1 MTTSTTQPARS
12 WRSEPPVRPQRGIRA
27 VQPVAA
33 LLGVIGLGI
42 CLVLSLDVVSAAVA
56 LGLELALLPILRIP
70 VRTLLLRT
78 SPVLVAVPLTGVS
91 IALYG
96 RASGREWFDL
106 GFAHVTD
113 GSLVLAVATMLRVLA
128 VGVPS
133 IVLFIGMDPTDLADG
148 LAQLLRLPARF
159 VLGALAAIRMMTLL
173 GDDWRQLAMARR
185 ARGLA
190 DTGRIRR
197 GASMAFALL
206 VLALRRATTLAV
218 AMESRGFGAPG
229 RRTWARPARFGAGEW
244 AMVAVLVGIGLVSI
258 AASVAVGTWR
268 V

>member
-1 MTTSTTQPARS
+1 VTAAPARGAS
-12 WRSEPPVRPQRGIRA
+12 PAPPSRSAAVR
-27 VQPVAA
+27 VNPVASM
-33 LLGVIGLGI
+33 LGI
-42 CLVLSLDVVSAAVA
+42 IALALCLVTSLDVVSAATA
-56 LGLELALLPILRIP
+56 LVLEMLLLPVLRIP
-70 VRTLLLRT
+70 ARTLLLRAA
-78 SPVLVAVPLTGVS
+78 PLLVAAPLAGAS

-113 GSLVLAVATMLRVLA
+113 GSLVLATATVLRLLA
-128 VGVPS
+128 IGVPA
-133 IVLFIGMDPTDLADG
+133 VALFARVDATDLADG
-148 LAQLLRLPARF
+148 LAQVLHLPARF
-159 VLGALAAIRMMTLL
+159 VLGALAALRMTTLMRE
-173 GDDWRQLAMARR
+173 DWRQLALARR

-229 RRTWARPARFGAGEW
+229 PRTWARRSRFAAPEW
-244 AMVAVLVGIGLVSI
+244 AMLLVCFGIGVAGI
-258 AASVAVGTWR
+258 VAALLAGTWHG

>member
-1 MTTSTTQPARS
+1 M
-12 WRSEPPVRPQRGIRA
+12 
-27 VQPVAA
+27 
-33 LLGVIGLGI
+33 LGI
-42 CLVLSLDVVSAAVA
+42 IALALCLVTSLDVVSAATA
-56 LGLELALLPILRIP
+56 LVLEMLLLPVLRIP
-70 VRTLLLRT
+70 ARTLLLRAA
-78 SPVLVAVPLTGVS
+78 PLLVAAPLAGAS

-113 GSLVLAVATMLRVLA
+113 GSLVLATATVLRLLA
-128 VGVPS
+128 IGVPA
-133 IVLFIGMDPTDLADG
+133 VALFARVDATDLADG
-148 LAQLLRLPARF
+148 LAQVLHLPARF
-159 VLGALAAIRMMTLL
+159 VLGALAALRMTTLMRE
-173 GDDWRQLAMARR
+173 DWRQLALARR

-229 RRTWARPARFGAGEW
+229 PRTWARRSRFAAPEW
-244 AMVAVLVGIGLVSI
+244 AMLLVCFGIGVAGI
-258 AASVAVGTWR
+258 VAALLAGTWHG

>member
-1 MTTSTTQPARS
+1 MTAAPARGAS
-12 WRSEPPVRPQRGIRA
+12 PAPPSRSAAVR
-27 VQPVAA
+27 VNPVASM
-33 LLGVIGLGI
+33 LGI
-42 CLVLSLDVVSAAVA
+42 IALALCLVTSLDVVSAATA
-56 LGLELALLPILRIP
+56 LVLEMLLLPVLRIP
-70 VRTLLLRT
+70 ARTLLLRAA
-78 SPVLVAVPLTGVS
+78 PLLVAAPLAGAS

-113 GSLVLAVATMLRVLA
+113 GSLVLATATVLRLLA
-128 VGVPS
+128 IGVPA
-133 IVLFIGMDPTDLADG
+133 VALFARVDATDLADG
-148 LAQLLRLPARF
+148 LAQVLHLPARF
-159 VLGALAAIRMMTLL
+159 VLGALAALRMTTLMRE
-173 GDDWRQLAMARR
+173 DWRQLALARR

-229 RRTWARPARFGAGEW
+229 PRTWARRSRFAAPEW
-244 AMVAVLVGIGLVSI
+244 AMLLVCFGIGVAGIVAALV
-258 AASVAVGTWR
+258 AGTWHG

>member
-1 MTTSTTQPARS
+1 MTAAPARGAS
-12 WRSEPPVRPQRGIRA
+12 PAPPSRSAAVR
-27 VQPVAA
+27 VNPVASM
-33 LLGVIGLGI
+33 LGI
-42 CLVLSLDVVSAAVA
+42 IALALCLVTSLDVVSAATA
-56 LGLELALLPILRIP
+56 LVLEMLLLPVLRIP
-70 VRTLLLRT
+70 ARTLLLRAA
-78 SPVLVAVPLTGVS
+78 PLLVAAPLAGAS

-113 GSLVLAVATMLRVLA
+113 GSLVLATATVLRLLA
-128 VGVPS
+128 IGVPA
-133 IVLFIGMDPTDLADG
+133 VALFARVDATDLADG
-148 LAQLLRLPARF
+148 LAQVLHLPARF
-159 VLGALAAIRMMTLL
+159 VLGALAALRMTTLMRE
-173 GDDWRQLAMARR
+173 DWRQLALARR

-229 RRTWARPARFGAGEW
+229 PRTWARRSRFAAPEW
-244 AMVAVLVGIGLVSI
+244 AMLLVCFGIGVAGI
-258 AASVAVGTWR
+258 VAALLAGTWHG